1 MLTLGLI
8 SVLSSVFFYV
18 FVDAPLCEYVIPE
31 EQLPVY
37 WIPIS
42 LIMFLFTY
50 GMTLGPLLWNF
61 ENKTREDYI
70 GVTLLIATPL
80 ILVSSGILDVISAS
94 VIEYLSRREPLNWL
108 NYENWWW
115 MDPYPINGLSI
126 PWSIPWFVSLVLG
139 HAHTLT
145 TDVLIGS
152 TIGLGTLVFLWVV
165 YARS

>member
-8 SVLSSVFFYV
+8 SFVSSVLFYV
-18 FVDAPLCEYVIPE
+18 FVDAPLCAYVIPE

-37 WIPIS
+37 WVPIS

-61 ENKTREDYI
+61 QNKNRQDYI
-70 GVTLLIATPL
+70 GVILLLATPL

-94 VIEYLSRREPLNWL
+94 MIEYLNRREPLNWL
-108 NYENWWW
+108 NYKNWWW
-115 MDPYPINGLSI
+115 MDPYPINGLPI
-126 PWSIPWFVSLVLG
+126 PWSIPWCVSVILG

-145 TDVLIGS
+145 TDMLIGS
-152 TIGLGTLVFLWVV
+152 TIGLSTLVLLWVM